1 MKAAAVSGKHHHVQQ
16 SVGSHVFDV
25 IIHVVL
31 IIVGLLC
38 LLPFLHVAAMS
49 LSSNGAVISQKVFFL
64 PVEFS
69 VEGYRMV
76 VQDPSM
82 MRSLGMTVLVTVA
95 FTALGMLLSVLA
107 AYPLTKKNLK
117 GRGFFAFL
125 YMFTMYFGGG
135 LIPTYLVINAY
146 GMLDTFWVMVIPGAI
161 STYNMII
168 MRTFFQG
175 IPVELEEAATI
186 DGCNDIQTL
195 WKVIL
200 PLSTASLMTIGM
212 FYAVGHW
219 NAWFNAVI
227 YLRDSGRFPVQLWLR
242 TIVLQN
248 QVRDLME
255 GSGAVDVEAE
265 SLVADTI
272 KFAVIVVAVLPI
284 LCVYPFVQKYFVKGV
299 MVGSVK
305 G

>member
-25 IIHVVL
+25 VIYAVL

-135 LIPTYLVINAY
+135 LIPEYLLMNDLKMLNTLWSLILPLAFSAY
-146 GMLDTFWVMVIPGAI
+146 NIIILRSFMESSIPD
-161 STYNMII
+161 S
-168 MRTFFQG
+168 
-175 IPVELEEAATI
+175 LEEAAFL
-186 DGCNDIQTL
+186 DGASYWGVL
-195 WKVIL
+195 FKVVL
-200 PLSTASLMTIGM
+200 PLSTPVLATLCL
-212 FYAVGHW
+212 FFAVGRW
-219 NAWFNAVI
+219 NAYGDALYYISSSKLYPLQLKLYYLMGMASDAATLAEGGSTNYITGEVI
-227 YLRDSGRFPVQLWLR
+227 KATCVMFATLPIIILYPF
-242 TIVLQN
+242 LQRYF
-248 QVRDLME
+248 VTGIMI
-255 GSGAVDVEAE
+255 GAV
-265 SLVADTI
+265 
-272 KFAVIVVAVLPI
+272 
-284 LCVYPFVQKYFVKGV
+284 KG
-299 MVGSVK
+299 
-305 G
+305 

>member
-1 MKAAAVSGKHHHVQQ
+1 MKKSSSRIAFEWFNAVFLVALCVVMLYPFLNVVASSVSNNSAVSRGRVTFYPIGFNLEAYKAVVRYQHIWTGYKNTILYTV
-16 SVGSHVFDV
+16 VGTAINLIMTIAGAYPLSRKQFYGRGVFTF
-25 IIHVVL
+25 I
-31 IIVGLLC
+31 
-38 LLPFLHVAAMS
+38 
-49 LSSNGAVISQKVFFL
+49 
-64 PVEFS
+64 
-69 VEGYRMV
+69 
-76 VQDPSM
+76 
-82 MRSLGMTVLVTVA
+82 VA
-95 FTALGMLLSVLA
+95 FT
-107 AYPLTKKNLK
+107 
-117 GRGFFAFL
+117 
-125 YMFTMYFGGG
+125 MFFGGG

-146 GMLDTFWVMVIPGAI
+146 GLLDTFWVMVIPGAI

-248 QVRDLME
+248 QVRDIVE
-255 GSGAVDVEAE
+255 GSGAVDTEAE
-265 SLVADTI
+265 NLVADTI

-299 MVGSVK
+299 MIGSVK